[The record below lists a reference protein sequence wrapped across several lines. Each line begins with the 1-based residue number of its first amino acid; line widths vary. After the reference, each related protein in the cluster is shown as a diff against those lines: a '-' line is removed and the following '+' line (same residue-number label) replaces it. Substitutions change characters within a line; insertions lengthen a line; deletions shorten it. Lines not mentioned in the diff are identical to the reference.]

1 MERVLALAVLAA
13 ALCAS
18 AAEAHLGNSNYRDVI
33 DRLTPSVPGVSVQV
47 LNFDNN
53 LELDNHSGRTVVI
66 YGYTGDQYARLLADG
81 TVQVNQHSPAF
92 YLNDDRYATTVVPPS
107 ANAKAAPQWVTIDRT
122 GRFEWHD
129 HRIHLFT
136 TATPKIVTNKAK
148 TTKIFAWTVPI
159 TVGGQPG
166 AIAGTLFWHG
176 QSSGFP
182 IWALASLIAVIA
194 GAAVILARAKRR
206 QAQTADIGDEDE
218 DAPAPRVREAW

>member
-1 MERVLALAVLAA
+1 MKRVLALAVLAA

-107 ANAKAAPQWVTIDRT
+107 ANAKAAPQWVTIDQDGPLRVARPPHPSVHDGDAEDRHEQGEDDEDLRLDRPDH
-122 GRFEWHD
+122 GR
-129 HRIHLFT
+129 R
-136 TATPKIVTNKAK
+136 P
-148 TTKIFAWTVPI
+148 
-159 TVGGQPG
+159 
-166 AIAGTLFWHG
+166 AGRDRRD
-176 QSSGFP
+176 P
-182 IWALASLIAVIA
+182 V
-194 GAAVILARAKRR
+194 LARPELRLPDLGAGLADRGRRRRRRDPRAR
-206 QAQTADIGDEDE
+206 QAATGADRGH
-218 DAPAPRVREAW
+218 RR